1 MGNGHGV
8 DVADLRARKPGGL
21 VGAHARAHK
30 AGLMTADDVVGER
43 RAVGIGIHDLA
54 VGHKAELDERLE
66 AVAHAEHQ
74 SVALFEEVRD
84 LLLDR
89 GVAEERRDE
98 LGTAVGLVAA
108 GEAAGDD
115 DDLAILDGLGKV
127 LDAVSNVGAR

>member
-1 MGNGHGV
+1 M
-8 DVADLRARKPGGL
+8 A
-21 VGAHARAHK
+21 
-30 AGLMTADDVVGER
+30 ADDVVGER
-43 RAVGIGIHDLA
+43 REISVGVHDLA
-54 VGHKAELDERLE
+54 IGNETELDERLE

-74 SVALFEEVRD
+74 TVALFEEVRD

-115 DDLAILDGLGKV
+115 DDLAILDGLGKA